1 MSTTTIFN
9 RYVALGDSTSEGIDD
24 PYPGASLPAGPY
36 RGWADRLADRLAL
49 DNPQLEYANLA
60 IRGRKIAAIREEQ
73 LAPALAMQP
82 DLISVVGGTNDLL
95 RPKFDLRL
103 TVDHV
108 EAIVAAC
115 RDRAITVLMMTLPDL
130 SASMRIARIVSD
142 RLAAFNEALR
152 EVAARNGAVLAD
164 MAAELTTYDA
174 RAWSPDRLHANDV
187 GHQYLMW
194 GAAKSLELPDGEA
207 GLDQLKATAI
217 AAEQLS
223 LFKGFAAETAWL
235 WQFLRP
241 WVMRRIKG
249 TSSGDGVSAKRPDP
263 LRVIQPQQSNSKM

>member
-115 RDRAITVLMMTLPDL
+115 RERAITVLMMTLPDL
-130 SASMRIARIVSD
+130 SSSMRIARIVSD

-207 GLDQLKATAI
+207 SLDQLKSTAI